1 MRRTLAALLS
11 ILLLA
16 SAAGDSRPAR
26 AQNEQHAA
34 VQKTHVFL
42 FDVSGSMNKRYGENE
57 TSVKEWLVRPL
68 LKNGAFGSGDKL
80 IVRWFDQS
88 GSSNFNP
95 NDARRKVKYAPYGE
109 QTVLDNV
116 PTVRDAGAPC
126 TNIPEA
132 LDLTLADITGYNVSG
147 DVLIWLV
154 TDNVQDSCSR
164 DANKD
169 IAPFYNKIAERQ
181 GREFFGA
188 HLFPLGKEA
197 GQPISGKPALIL
209 YLLHYA
215 KGAPRLT
222 VRDVAD
228 IAQQTARRI
237 DNPAITWLPFESAVV
252 PGPEFTESE
261 EIEVLGDGVVRL
273 KTPIQEGDPLNL
285 NFSFRLRP
293 PRQRA
298 IRGKIKNERF
308 QLEWPSFVSV
318 DAGEAAAESV
328 PSEGGDSGEV
338 SSEST
343 ESSEVSGDGAASSA
357 QAGPAWDVQV
367 SPDDIVLLPEG
378 RTRGAGG
385 AGGGNRGGQTSQTE
399 YTVVMSNPAGLRP
412 AGFFSALASSTSPP
426 IQGIL
431 LFDLADLQTEVQ
443 FDNPALEQVPNTDII
458 KTIVGKTTEKPRSI
472 PIAVEFQVQYNN
484 ARRWL
489 LLAVVGIVLLGLLLG
504 LILLLTMRTRFELQ
518 TPSGERTIAL
528 PVVGSQYVA
537 VNGMNAAVISKRF
550 GNITVA
556 PLGSFTIGGAKT
568 ARPLTGNNDQFTIES
583 PDEGRS
589 YPHAFRRLTRAANVS
604 ARKDTFLD
612 D

>member
-1 MRRTLAALLS
+1 M
-11 ILLLA
+11 LLA
-16 SAAGDSRPAR
+16 SAAGGPRRAR
-26 AQNEQHAA
+26 AQDEGPRAD

-68 LKNGAFGSGDKL
+68 LKNGAFSPADKL

-88 GSSNFNP
+88 GSTNFNP
-95 NDARRKVKYAPYGE
+95 NDARRRVKHVPYNE

-132 LDLTLADITGYNVSG
+132 LDLTVGDVAGYNVAN
-147 DVLIWLV
+147 DVLIWIV
-154 TDNVQDSCSR
+154 TDNVQDTCSR
-164 DANKD
+164 AADKD

-209 YLLHYA
+209 YLLHYS

-222 VRDVAD
+222 VGDVTE
-228 IAQQTARRI
+228 IAQRTARQI
-237 DNPAITWLPFESAVV
+237 DNPAITWLPFERAVV
-252 PGPEFTESE
+252 PGPEFTENE
-261 EIEVLGDGVVRL
+261 EMEVLGDGVVRL
-273 KTPIQEGDPLNL
+273 KTPIQEGDSLNL
-285 NFSFRLRP
+285 NFSFRLKP

-308 QLEWPSFVSV
+308 QLDWPSFITVE
-318 DAGEAAAESV
+318 AGEAA
-328 PSEGGDSGEV
+328 PSSEPIEGGEA
-338 SSEST
+338 SSESSEAT
-343 ESSEVSGDGAASSA
+343 SEVSGEASASGSSQGA
-357 QAGPAWDVQV
+357 PAWDVQI
-367 SPDDIVLLPEG
+367 SPDDIVLLPDG
-378 RTRGAGG
+378 RQRAADGSAAGQ
-385 AGGGNRGGQTSQTE
+385 NRGGDTSKTE

-412 AGFFSALASSTSPP
+412 AGFFSALAGSVSPP
-426 IQGIL
+426 IQGML
-431 LFDLADLQTEVQ
+431 LFDLDDLRTEVQ
-443 FDNPALEQVPNTDII
+443 FDNPALNQVPNTEII

-489 LLAVVGIVLLGLLLG
+489 LLVVAALLIVGLLLA
-504 LILLLTMRTRFELQ
+504 LVLLFTLRTRYELQ

-528 PVVGSQYVA
+528 PVVGSQLVA
-537 VNGMNAAVISKRF
+537 VNGTNAARISKRF
-550 GNITVA
+550 GKITIA
-556 PLGSFTIGGAKT
+556 PVGSFTVGGERT
-568 ARPLTGNNDQFTIES
+568 PRVLTGNNDQFTIES

-589 YPHAFRRLTRAANVS
+589 YPHAFRRAGRGAAVA